1 MRKVLYALCATILCI
16 VVVVSCQKNQSVPVS
31 SDKPLPQDVL
41 NKISQL
47 GFTTQDAFTDEDGNY
62 VVEGDIVITPQLLN
76 SNPSYS
82 LLRVANE
89 EQYRTTNLV
98 TGLPRVITVS
108 LSSGFSSTYV
118 QATDA
123 AIARYNALNL
133 RITFQ
138 RVTSGGNIV
147 LTKVNT
153 RQYLASSGFPTS
165 TGDPYNQIKVSVTA
179 IGNQPLNTITSILA
193 HEMGHCIG
201 FRHTDYMNRS
211 FSCGGSPVNEGAG
224 TVGAINIPGTPVGPD
239 PNSWMLAC
247 IGSGQNRPFNSND
260 QVALNY
266 LYK

>member
-1 MRKVLYALCATILCI
+1 MRKVLYALCGTAVCI
-16 VVVVSCQKNQSVPVS
+16 VTVLSCQKNQS
-31 SDKPLPQDVL
+31 KPGAQDQQISQETL

-47 GFTTQDAFTDEDGNY
+47 GFTTDGAFTDEDGNY
-62 VVEGDIVITPQLLN
+62 VVEGDIVVTPQLLN
-76 SNPSYS
+76 SNPSQM
-82 LLRVANE
+82 LLRVANS

-98 TGLPRVITVS
+98 KGLPRVITVS

-118 QATDA
+118 SATDA
-123 AIARYNALNL
+123 AIARYNALSL

-138 RVTSGGNIV
+138 RVASGGNIV

-165 TGDPYNQIKVSVTA
+165 AGAPYNQIKVSVTA

-193 HEMGHCIG
+193 HEMGHCVG
-201 FRHTDYMNRS
+201 FRHTDYMDRS
-211 FSCGGSPVNEGAG
+211 YSCGGSPVNEGAS
-224 TVGAINIPGTPVGPD
+224 TVGAINIPGTPTGPD
-239 PNSWMLAC
+239 PNSWMLSC

-260 QVALNY
+260 KVALNY

>member
-1 MRKVLYALCATILCI
+1 MRKVLYALSATAICI
-16 VVVVSCQKNQSVPVS
+16 FAVISCQKNQS
-31 SDKPLPQDVL
+31 KPDTQTQQISGEVL

-47 GFTTQDAFTDEDGNY
+47 GFTTDGAFTDEDGNY

-76 SNPSYS
+76 SDPSHM
-82 LLRVANE
+82 LLRIANS

-118 QATDA
+118 SATDA
-123 AIARYNALNL
+123 AITRYNNL
-133 RITFQ
+133 GLRLTFK
-138 RVTSGGNIV
+138 RVSSGGNIV

-165 TGDPYNQIKVSVTA
+165 GGDPYGQIKVSVGA
-179 IGNQPLNTITSILA
+179 IGNQPLGTITSILA

-201 FRHTDYMNRS
+201 FRHTDYMDRS
-211 FSCGGSPVNEGAG
+211 YSCGGSPVNEGAS
-224 TVGAINIPGTPVGPD
+224 TVGAINIPGTPTGPD
-239 PNSWMLAC
+239 PNSWMLSC
-247 IGSGQNRPFNSND
+247 IGAGQDRPFNSND
-260 QVALNY
+260 KTALNY